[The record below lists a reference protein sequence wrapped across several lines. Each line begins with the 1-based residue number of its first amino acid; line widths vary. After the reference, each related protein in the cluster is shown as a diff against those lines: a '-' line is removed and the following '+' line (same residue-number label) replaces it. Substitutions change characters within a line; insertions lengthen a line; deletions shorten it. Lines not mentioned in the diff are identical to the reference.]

1 MRVLIADDENFVR
14 MNFKS
19 FMDWERHGYQLI
31 GEARNGQEAI
41 DKLAELK
48 PDIVFLDIRMPVMD
62 GLEVLRQLNTRSD
75 PCKVIILSSYNEFE
89 YVREAMLLGAVD
101 YIHKPS
107 LYPALV
113 FETLNRVRSL
123 VDEERKQTDQFEQ
136 LRRNEERSKPDLK
149 ALFCKGWI
157 EGSVRHEW
165 EIEQKTKQLAIDLKQ
180 PNVCCMLLFIDNY
193 EAVQKRYAK
202 PLDHLVGFSVNN
214 ILREIFRKF
223 EQLEFFQVSGNQFA
237 ILKSYAKLR
246 SLNDVFEQQ
255 WHLIRTIRTALKQF
269 MNIGVSFSVSALHS
283 QLLKVPAAYEEALR
297 ASEDLFFEGESSVV
311 FYENVPR
318 RKSAN
323 NERGY
328 EDLAKQIRTQA
339 EASKWDEADASLHTL
354 FDTIEKKRDIG
365 KKETLDLSV
374 SLHYSLLE
382 TCSEANRDTN
392 GSGFPTIED
401 IMGAE
406 NLALVRQLLATE
418 LAYLRGKRQETG
430 ISTNLKIQKVLA
442 YIHNYFD
449 HDLTLE
455 ELAHHVGLNSSY
467 LSRLFK
473 EQTSMMLIPYINQ
486 YRVKK
491 SLDDL
496 LAGKLK
502 TYEIAEKVGFNSAD
516 NYYIAF
522 KKVYGQP
529 PNEYRKSI
537 LEGTGK

>member
-1 MRVLIADDENFVR
+1 MKVLIVDDENFVR

-19 FMDWERHGYQLI
+19 FMDWEGHGYQLV

-62 GLEVLRQLNTRSD
+62 GLEVLRYLKTQSD
-75 PCKVIILSSYNEFE
+75 PCKVIILSSHNEFE

-107 LYPALV
+107 LFPALV
-113 FETLNRVRSL
+113 FETLNRVRNL
-123 VDEERKQTDQFEQ
+123 VDEERKQSDQIEY
-136 LRRNEERSKPDLK
+136 LRRNEERSKPELK

-165 EIEQKTKQLAIDLKQ
+165 EIEQKTKQLGIDLSQ
-180 PNVCCMLLFIDNY
+180 PNVCCMLLFIDNF
-193 EAVQKRYAK
+193 ETVQQRYAK

-214 ILREIFRKF
+214 ILSEIFRKF
-223 EQLEFFQVSGNQFA
+223 EQLEFFFVSGNQFA
-237 ILKSYAKLR
+237 ILKSYARLR

-255 WHLIRTIRTALKQF
+255 WRLIRTIRTALKQF
-269 MNIGVSFSVSALHS
+269 MNIGVSVSVSALHS
-283 QLLKVPAAYEEALR
+283 QLLKVPVAYEEAFQ
-297 ASEDLFFEGESSVV
+297 ASEDLFFEDQASVV
-311 FYENVPR
+311 FYEKIR
-318 RKSAN
+318 RKKTSN
-323 NERGY
+323 HERIY
-328 EDLAKQIRTQA
+328 EELVKQIRTQA
-339 EASKWDEADASLHTL
+339 EAAKWEEADASLDEL
-354 FDTIEKKRDIG
+354 YETIRKNRDIS
-365 KKETLDLSV
+365 KMETLDLSV

-382 TCSEANRDTN
+382 TCSEADRDAN
-392 GSGFPTIED
+392 SSGLPSIED

-406 NLALVRQLLATE
+406 NLARVTQLLAIE
-418 LAYLRGKRQETG
+418 LAYIRNKRQETG
-430 ISTNLKIQKVLA
+430 ITTNLKIQKVLA
-442 YIHNYFD
+442 YIHKYYD

-455 ELAHHVGLNSSY
+455 ELAHQVGLNSSY

-473 EQTSMMLIPYINQ
+473 EQTLMMLIPYINQ

-491 SLDDL
+491 SLDYL

-529 PNEYRKSI
+529 PNEYRKTI
-537 LEGTGK
+537 LEGTAK

>member
-1 MRVLIADDENFVR
+1 MVVDDENFVR

-19 FMDWERHGYQLI
+19 FMDWEGHGYQLV

-41 DKLAELK
+41 DKMAELK

-62 GLEVLRQLNTRSD
+62 GLEVLRHLKTHSD
-75 PCKVIILSSYNEFE
+75 PSKVIILSSYNEFE

-113 FETLNRVRSL
+113 FETLNRVRGL
-123 VDEERKQTDQFEQ
+123 ALEERKQSDQIEH
-136 LRRNEERSKPDLK
+136 LRRNEERSKPELK

-165 EIEQKTKQLAIDLKQ
+165 EIERKTKQLGIDLKQ
-180 PNVCCMLLFIDNY
+180 PNVCCMLLFIDNF
-193 EAVQKRYAK
+193 EMVQKRYAK
-202 PLDHLVGFSVNN
+202 PLDHLVGFSVTN
-214 ILREIFRKF
+214 ILSEIFRKF
-223 EQLEFFQVSGNQFA
+223 DQLEFFQVSGNQFA
-237 ILKSYAKLR
+237 ILKSYDKLR
-246 SLNDVFEQQ
+246 SLNDVFEKQ

-269 MNIGVSFSVSALHS
+269 MNIGVSFSVSALHN
-283 QLLKVPAAYEEALR
+283 QLLKVPAAYEEAFR
-297 ASEDLFFEGESSVV
+297 ASEDLFFEAEASVV
-311 FYENVPR
+311 FYETVHR
-318 RKSAN
+318 RKVAN
-323 NERGY
+323 HERNY
-328 EDLAKQIRTQA
+328 EELVKQIRTKT
-339 EASKWDEADASLHTL
+339 EAANWEEADACLRL
-354 FDTIEKKRDIG
+354 LYETIGKNRDIS
-365 KKETLDLSV
+365 KRETLDLSV
-374 SLHYSLLE
+374 SLHYSLME
-382 TCSEANRDTN
+382 MYSEADRDAN
-392 GSGFPTIED
+392 GSGLPTIED
-401 IMGAE
+401 IMGAD
-406 NLALVRQLLATE
+406 NLARVRQLLANE
-418 LAYLRGKRQETG
+418 LAYIRSKRQETG

-442 YIHNYFD
+442 YIHKYYD

-473 EQTSMMLIPYINQ
+473 EQTSIMLIPYINQ

-496 LAGKLK
+496 LDGKLK

-529 PNEYRKSI
+529 PNEYRKAI